1 MTNVVA
7 FPTETAPAKAKTPAK
22 PAKKLNKRKADAK
35 LYGYHNLELAIKI
48 ASILDQN
55 VEVMDLLYA
64 ALRSWTLKKQAW
76 GHLAPEVEE
85 QCGRY
90 LDEKYQHEMMPALI
104 RAEFL

>member
-7 FPTETAPAKAKTPAK
+7 FPAKTAPAKAKKPAK
-22 PAKKLNKRKADAK
+22 PARKLNKSKADAK
-35 LYGYHNLELAIKI
+35 LYGYYNLELAIKI
-48 ASILDQN
+48 AAILDHN

-76 GHLAPEVEE
+76 GHLDPEVEE

>member
-1 MTNVVA
+1 MTNIVA
-7 FPTETAPAKAKTPAK
+7 FPTKTAPAKTPAK